1 LKDHEF
7 IHDNENKKSTS
18 TQANKDRKKEEKK
31 TSSTTAFNLKKKHH
45 PHHHNS
51 HAISSSPDTTK
62 KSVGPEAPEW
72 HFHWSARPPETS
84 PLGPSSLAVLGRSE
98 LEHYLGPMCLAC
110 MRSLK
115 DLRQGLPWLSEWI
128 MWIHK
133 IAFLGESRDQP

>member
-1 LKDHEF
+1 MTMRT
-7 IHDNENKKSTS
+7 KKALPPKQTRTGRRRRRLLQQQPSI
-18 TQANKDRKKEEKK
+18 KKN
-31 TSSTTAFNLKKKHH
+31 TTLTITI
-45 PHHHNS
+45 PT

-84 PLGPSSLAVLGRSE
+84 PLGPSSLAVLGRSQ
-98 LEHYLGPMCLAC
+98 LDYLGPMCLAC

-133 IAFLGESRDQP
+133 IAFLWESHDQP